1 MYRTLARYQRYDGVY
16 RVSDLRQVRNT
27 KTNKI
32 LHPIK
37 LKNRRIYVTLSS
49 DGFQEKCT
57 VHNLVADAFLGECPA
72 VHEIRHKDGDCTQN
86 ELSNLEYI
94 TRQESQKRFVMATGG
109 YSVNLTKRIQTAN
122 GLRYCPVVESA
133 NGRVKPDQVLVN
145 GKPEKH
151 LEGAYYLEWR
161 EKGKRIRLS
170 VGKDAQKALARRQRK
185 QAEFNAVES
194 GVSVIPENGDGQRSL
209 AAAVAGFLEETEL
222 TKEPKTFA
230 AYTTALNYFTESCR
244 KFICTRSS
252 GMIC

>member
-1 MYRTLARYQRYDGVY
+1 MAEKWRDINGYDGVY
-16 RVSDLRQVRNT
+16 QVSDLGQVRNT
-27 KTNKI
+27 QTNKI
-32 LHPIK
+32 LHPTK
-37 LKNRRIYVTLSS
+37 LKNGRIYVTLSS
-49 DGFQEKCT
+49 DGFQKKYT

-72 VHEIRHKDGDCTQN
+72 GHEIRHRDGDFTHN

-170 VGKDAQKALARRQRK
+170 VGKDAQKALARR
-185 QAEFNAVES
+185 
-194 GVSVIPENGDGQRSL
+194 
-209 AAAVAGFLEETEL
+209 
-222 TKEPKTFA
+222 
-230 AYTTALNYFTESCR
+230 
-244 KFICTRSS
+244 
-252 GMIC
+252 